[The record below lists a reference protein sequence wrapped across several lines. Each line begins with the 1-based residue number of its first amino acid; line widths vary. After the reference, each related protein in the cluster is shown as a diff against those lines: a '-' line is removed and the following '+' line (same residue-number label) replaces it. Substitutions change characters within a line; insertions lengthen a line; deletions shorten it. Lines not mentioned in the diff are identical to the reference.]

1 MQGTNRGKQYTFDG
15 FEVTEAN
22 RRAFEAAKRFAANAD
37 SKPLA
42 LFGDTATGKTHL
54 LYAIKYAIEQNSPEL
69 NVILTT
75 TADMVSTLTSI
86 ISSGGTAEQFREKYM
101 QADVLL
107 VDDIQELAGK
117 ETTQD
122 ELILLFNLFYE
133 SGKRFMMT
141 SSEKESYHRLKERL
155 IIRGFF
161 GELAVITQ
169 SYIHAQF
176 EPEAE

>member
-22 RRAFEAAKRFAANAD
+22 HRAFEAAKRFAANAD

-54 LYAIKYAIEQNSPEL
+54 LYAIKNAIEQNSPEL
-69 NVILTT
+69 DVILTT
-75 TADMVSTLTSI
+75 TADMVSSLTSI
-86 ISSGGTAEQFREKYM
+86 ISNGGTAEQFRGKYL

-122 ELILLFNLFYE
+122 ELILLFNHLCDK
-133 SGKRFMMT
+133 S
-141 SSEKESYHRLKERL
+141 
-155 IIRGFF
+155 
-161 GELAVITQ
+161 
-169 SYIHAQF
+169 
-176 EPEAE
+176 